1 MNKQTELN
9 NIYKN
14 RFDNKL
20 AQRKKLW
27 ETLCKYY
34 FQKYVKKSDTV
45 VDLPAGY
52 CEFINSIDCKKK
64 IAIDLNPEVKLRANK
79 DVEVILS
86 NSNKLPKRLNS
97 VANIVFVSNFFEH
110 LKDETELLITL
121 TEIRKVLKKDGKLLI
136 LQPNIRLVGGS
147 YWDYLDHSLPL
158 TEKSIIEALEL
169 TGFKLEYLKT
179 RFLPFSTDGK
189 LPISP
194 LLIRLY
200 LMFPPIQFILGK
212 QSFFIANI
220 NK

>member
-1 MNKQTELN
+1 MDKQTELN

-52 CEFINSIDCKKK
+52 CEFINSIDCNKK
-64 IAIDLNPEVKLRANK
+64 IAIDLNPEVKIRANK
-79 DVEVILS
+79 DVDVILA
-86 NSNKLPKRLNS
+86 NSNKLPAKLKNT
-97 VANIVFVSNFFEH
+97 ADIVFVSNFFEH
-110 LKDETELLITL
+110 LENETELLNTL
-121 TEIRKVLKKDGKLLI
+121 NEIKKILKKDGKLLI
-136 LQPNIRLVGGS
+136 LQPNIRLVGGG

-158 TEKSIIEALEL
+158 TEKSLKEALEL
-169 TGFKLEYLKT
+169 TGFTLEYLKT

-189 LPISP
+189 LPIST

-200 LMFPPIQFILGK
+200 LIFPPIQFFLGK
-212 QSFFIANI
+212 QSFVVASNV
-220 NK
+220 K